1 MGDWNPGWKRDW
13 KRDRD
18 DGRDT
23 INVVNIDRNTAR
35 IWQPSAR
42 IQRQNWQR
50 QRFYNNDNA
59 PARGGNARARRGDA
73 DDAGRRFASIA
84 RPSRQDFDERN
95 DDGDRRAWRRED
107 SDDQSNATARRQSL
121 SVRERTGQGDNVQA
135 RKWRAGASSVRA
147 NRSSDD
153 DQPRRKFKKER
164 SESVHSENRASN
176 VNRHLRAARI
186 EGARGGSREAA
197 ESYSRP
203 NKRHQEGA
211 GGKKGEGGG
220 HKSGKGK
227 KDGGKSEKKDK
238 D

>member
-1 MGDWNPGWKRDW
+1 MMQDGVSRRS
-13 KRDRD
+13 RDRH
-18 DGRDT
+18 GRT
-23 INVVNIDRNTAR
+23 ST
-35 IWQPSAR
+35 S
-42 IQRQNWQR
+42 
-50 QRFYNNDNA
+50 
-59 PARGGNARARRGDA
+59 
-73 DDAGRRFASIA
+73 
-84 RPSRQDFDERN
+84 ET

-153 DQPRRKFKKER
+153 DQSRRKFKKER
-164 SESVHSENRASN
+164 SESFHSENRASN
-176 VNRHLRAARI
+176 VNKHLRAARI
-186 EGARGGSREAA
+186 ERARGGSREAA

-203 NKRHQEGA
+203 NKRHHEGA

-227 KDGGKSEKKDK
+227 KGGGKSEKKRKTRTSSLSDPRVRTGFY
-238 D
+238 